1 MDMTRNGDLRIRR
14 VVTGLDDDGR
24 ATVIDDGIA
33 PRFHD
38 FATIP
43 GMSETLVWSTDAG
56 VQVEARAA
64 DPTPG
69 ATSLVAGP
77 GMTQLKIVRFPPDAV
92 FEDPS
97 FDPDA
102 AAAEQARAQPG
113 LAELFEPDAPG
124 MHTTDT
130 IDYALVL
137 DGTITLELDAGHLV
151 DVHAGEVVIQNGTRH
166 GWRNRT
172 DRPATVA
179 FFVVGAHASAG
190 ST

>member
-1 MDMTRNGDLRIRR
+1 MAVNTDDNGPLRIRR
-14 VVTGLDDDGR
+14 VVTGRDEAGQAVVVSDD
-24 ATVIDDGIA
+24 TA

-38 FATIP
+38 FASIP
-43 GMSETLVWSTDAG
+43 GMSETLVWSTEPTAAL
-56 VQVEARAA
+56 EHRPA

-69 ATSLVAGP
+69 ATSLVAAP

-92 FEDPS
+92 FADPD
-97 FDPDA
+97 FDPAA
-102 AAAEQARAQPG
+102 AAAEQAQAQPG

-124 MHTTDT
+124 MHTTAT

-137 DGTITLELDAGHLV
+137 DGTITLELDAGRLV
-151 DVHAGEVVIQNGTRH
+151 ELAAGDVAIQNGTRH

-179 FFVVGAHASAG
+179 FFVVGAHS
-190 ST
+190 